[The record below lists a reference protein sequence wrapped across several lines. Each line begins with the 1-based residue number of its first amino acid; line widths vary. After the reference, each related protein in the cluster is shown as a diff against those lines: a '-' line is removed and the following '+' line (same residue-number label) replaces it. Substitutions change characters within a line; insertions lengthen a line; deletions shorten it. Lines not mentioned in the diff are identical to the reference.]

1 MRYLCAFLWLSCLAL
16 VMSSCS
22 RQEDD
27 AAADRT
33 PGVKR
38 VGDRAVV
45 FGCDGE
51 LERNA
56 KGACPWIQCEAAI
69 LNSGEVDL
77 LDEVKL
83 WGGPVS
89 DDGARQLVVG
99 TARSLRPNAPMQR
112 YVHCLIE
119 ADKVARVGVITE
131 RQYNA
136 VRYNNEWL

>member
-1 MRYLCAFLWLSCLAL
+1 MVL
-16 VMSSCS
+16 VVSSCS
-22 RQEDD
+22 RQEDN
-27 AAADRT
+27 ATADQS

-51 LERNA
+51 LDWNA
-56 KGACPWIQCEAAI
+56 KGACPWIRCEAAI

-99 TARSLRPNAPMQR
+99 TAGSLRPSAPTR
-112 YVHCLIE
+112 KYVHCLIE